1 VYRIRVVDIHSHIL
15 WGMDDGADTVETA
28 AAMLKVARDAGT
40 TDIVATPH
48 SNSKYVFQ
56 PDLIAARIQEISAT
70 LGGKPAVHRGCDFH
84 LSYENIE
91 DAIAQPRKYTINGKC
106 FLLVEFADLHVPQ
119 ATQSILDRLMSSD
132 MFPIIT
138 HPERN
143 PILSQ
148 KLDQLSSWVERG
160 SFVQVT
166 AKSLEGGF
174 GAAARDSAWKMI
186 SRGIVH
192 FVASDAHDPEYR
204 SPRLDRAF
212 ELVARKVSREV
223 AELMFISNPS
233 AVIAG
238 DDPAIV
244 VPAEGARKRSFL
256 GFSWR

>member
-1 VYRIRVVDIHSHIL
+1 MVDIHSHIL
-15 WGMDDGADTVETA
+15 WGLDDGADTLETA
-28 AAMLKVARDAGT
+28 LRMLQAAHEAGT

-48 SNSKYVFQ
+48 ANSKYAFQ
-56 PDLIAARIQEISAT
+56 PEVIAQRIAELESELA
-70 LGGKPAVHRGCDFH
+70 GKLKLHRGCDFH

-91 DAIAQPRKYTINGKC
+91 DAIANPRKYTVNGKW

-119 ATQSILDRLMSSD
+119 ATSSILDRLMTND

-143 PILSQ
+143 PILSH
-148 KLDQLSSWVERG
+148 KMDELAKWVERG

-174 GAAARDSAWKMI
+174 GGTARDAAWKML

-192 FVASDAHDPEYR
+192 FIASDCHDPEYR

-212 ELVARKVSREV
+212 ELVSNKLGKEN
-223 AELMFISNPS
+223 AELLFVANPA
-233 AVIAG
+233 AVVNG
-238 DDPAIV
+238 QDPASI
-244 VPAEGARKRSFL
+244 VPAETGRKRSF
-256 GFSWR
+256 FSFMRK